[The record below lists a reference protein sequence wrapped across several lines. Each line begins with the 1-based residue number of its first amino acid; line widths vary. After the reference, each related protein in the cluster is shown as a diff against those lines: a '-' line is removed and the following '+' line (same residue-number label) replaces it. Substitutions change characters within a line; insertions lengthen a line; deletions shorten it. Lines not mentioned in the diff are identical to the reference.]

1 MRYRTE
7 PPARFVEAV
16 NVIAGLDSRPDVLA
30 LKPVEF
36 DLLIRDLAVHLRCGR
51 RSRSARVSR
60 CSLVS
65 GGAASTSRAM

>member
-1 MRYRTE
+1 M
-7 PPARFVEAV
+7 
-16 NVIAGLDSRPDVLA
+16 NVIAGLDSRPDLLA

-36 DLLIRDLAVHLRCGR
+36 DHLIRDLAVDLPCGPC
-51 RSRSARVSR
+51 SRSASVSR